1 MSTLQNEM
9 IMENLYDE
17 KIVDLTVRGMG
28 LLFSKKEI
36 EEMAE
41 LLATEQFEDMS

>member
-1 MSTLQNEM
+1 
-9 IMENLYDE
+9 MENLYDE
-17 KIVDLTVRGMG
+17 KIAELTVRGMG

-41 LLATEQFEDMS
+41 LLATDQFEDMS